1 MPILIL
7 LFYSDLAI
15 KLEKGDF
22 ISIRWLMFGLLNY
35 LVTDMIPFIVI
46 KKCDKIKYWYILI
59 KYKYKYFESN
69 TNTNILESNTNTN
82 TNIPFQILSNTNTNT
97 NTPIFVFVFAN
108 TNTNTYLNP
117 ALILVLGLIKS
128 CSRDIL

>member
-22 ISIRWLMFGLLNY
+22 ISIRWLMFDLLNN

-46 KKCDKIKYWYILI
+46 KKYDGIKYWCILI
-59 KYKYKYFESN
+59 RYKYKYFESN

-82 TNIPFQILSNTNTNT
+82 IPVQILSNTNT

-117 ALILVLGLIKS
+117 ALKKKHSISNKNDGNY
-128 CSRDIL
+128 